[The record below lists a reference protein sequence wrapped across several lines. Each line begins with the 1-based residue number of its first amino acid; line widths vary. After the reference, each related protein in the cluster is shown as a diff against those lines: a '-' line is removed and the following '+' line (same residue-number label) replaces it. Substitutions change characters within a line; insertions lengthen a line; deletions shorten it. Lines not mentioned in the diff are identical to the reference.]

1 MKFTEVWFGPD
12 IAAGLSTSQCELWVA
27 GKMTCCCSF
36 PPRLLFVPVD
46 HILGPAGF
54 SSGLLESG
62 LCILRFIS
70 DLVSLLWKWIHSFW
84 AGFPLFWSHENPYPW
99 IWDLICK
106 PPNHRYRKNNLKC
119 LKLDLYLMETV
130 NGSPVVEHRIVFT
143 VQQQI
148 SLVDA
153 LVQHQT
159 KFNVRDV
166 L

>member
-1 MKFTEVWFGPD
+1 
-12 IAAGLSTSQCELWVA
+12 
-27 GKMTCCCSF
+27 
-36 PPRLLFVPVD
+36 
-46 HILGPAGF
+46 
-54 SSGLLESG
+54 
-62 LCILRFIS
+62 
-70 DLVSLLWKWIHSFW
+70 
-84 AGFPLFWSHENPYPW
+84 
-99 IWDLICK
+99 
-106 PPNHRYRKNNLKC
+106 
-119 LKLDLYLMETV
+119 METV